1 MKKIKK
7 TLLYLLGLIA
17 LLLMV
22 TVVINLPVFDE
33 ELLPEVVAIK
43 NIQAEPYSEN
53 NAYPALIA
61 INGTSGKSLKE
72 ESEAVRSILNHKIAD
87 TGLDYLNAAEFET
100 LIGKDHDESWLNS
113 YSSCKS
119 RSDKNCTQKLNDE
132 LRAKPVSD
140 PRLIEQLERYT
151 DLIEFNHYKEMTQ
164 IDVDTPM
171 GPYGPLMK
179 IKQIFLADK
188 LVNYSEDIYSEL
200 AIKDM
205 KFWRM
210 ILRKS
215 HLLITNMVSVASLN
229 DSVQSISTAINH
241 GLSDIQLE
249 RLQPNLKPLNLAE
262 TDLSQVFN
270 YEFKYGLSVADYT
283 SNNMFG
289 GFIEN
294 LLFQPQ
300 ATNNT
305 RYFLTTK
312 HMKKVARYDSRKF
325 YQYVSSNKLQKDFNQ
340 PFKWSLNTLYN
351 PSGKKIISYIMP
363 AYKDYFG
370 RVHDLNGMIHLLKL
384 QIEIALNPNK
394 PVEQVIAQS
403 KFTNPYTL
411 KPMGYKPESH
421 SIYFECMDKTSVC
434 ELDL

>member
-1 MKKIKK
+1 MRKIKK
-7 TLLYLLGLIA
+7 TLLYLFGLIA
-17 LLLMV
+17 LLIIV
-22 TVVINLPVFDE
+22 TLVINLPVFDE

-43 NIQAEPYSEN
+43 NIKAEPYSEN

-61 INGTSGKSLKE
+61 INGISGKSLKE
-72 ESEAVRSILNHKIAD
+72 ESEAVRNFLNRKIAE

-119 RSDKNCTQKLNDE
+119 RSDKNCTQKLNGE
-132 LRAKPVSD
+132 LKTKSISD

-151 DLIEFNHYKEMTQ
+151 DLIEFNHFKEVTQ
-164 IDVDTPM
+164 IDVDTPF
-171 GPYGPLMK
+171 GPFGPLMK
-179 IKQIFLADK
+179 IKQIYLADK
-188 LVNYSEDIYSEL
+188 FVNHSEGVYVE
-200 AIKDM
+200 AVIKDM
-205 KFWRM
+205 AFWRM

-215 HLLITNMVSVASLN
+215 HLLITSMVSVATLN
-229 DSVQSISTAINH
+229 DNMSSLSTAIKN
-241 GLSDIQLE
+241 GLSEIQLKH
-249 RLQPNLKPLNLAE
+249 LQTQIDVLQLAE
-262 TDLSQVFN
+262 TDLGQVFD
-270 YEFKYGLSVADYT
+270 YEFKYGISIAGYS
-283 SNNMFG
+283 SNEIFG
-289 GFIEN
+289 GFVEN

-300 ATNNT
+300 ATHNT

-312 HMKKVARYDSRKF
+312 HMKKVARYNSKKYF
-325 YQYVSSNKLQKDFNQ
+325 QYVNSNQLQKEFNQ
-340 PFKWSLNTLYN
+340 PVKWSLSSLYN

-370 RVHDLNGMIHLLKL
+370 RVHDLNGMIYLLKL

-394 PVEQVIAQS
+394 PVEQVIAYS

-411 KPMGYKPESH
+411 KPMDYKPESH
-421 SIYFECMDKTSVC
+421 SIYFECMDRTSVC